1 MKILVIETIAAT
13 PHLETAGE
21 IALRLKQKKH
31 NVSFAWVG
39 FNLPWNDW
47 ELSLKAKALGGSFEN
62 KVHEFSKIIA
72 KKDIKV
78 ERVSSPNNYDKI
90 YKWSN
95 NFNGNL
101 LVNTY
106 NGNIAVATSPSRVE
120 AESRHGT
127 LINNLDY
134 TGQQLLKLKT
144 IDGNIT
150 ITKSQ

>member
-1 MKILVIETIAAT
+1 GQCVL
-13 PHLETAGE
+13 
-21 IALRLKQKKH
+21 
-31 NVSFAWVG
+31 
-39 FNLPWNDW
+39 
-47 ELSLKAKALGGSFEN
+47 
-62 KVHEFSKIIA
+62 
-72 KKDIKV
+72 
-78 ERVSSPNNYDKI
+78 
-90 YKWSN
+90 N

-127 LINNLDY
+127 LTNNLDY